1 MKWKTLT
8 IVSAFFLLAGCW
20 DIEESDRLD
29 YVHGVGVD
37 YKDGKVILYLQLV
50 NLGGLGTPETA
61 VKEEDQI
68 TIATASAEDVNTAIF
83 NIYKSAQRRLY
94 WGHTTFI
101 ILSEATLENNKLKE
115 VLDLVNR
122 YPETRYRI
130 RMFSTNDDI
139 SELMKVSPT
148 FKGSPIFS
156 RLTDLNNA
164 YEQSSWIKPLS
175 NRELLISLDEPGYN
189 GFIPAIRVT
198 ENTWQ
203 TESSPEPMV
212 EPIGVASVTPEM
224 FKGFLMADDIEGLR
238 WMQDSERVNITIYKD
253 GKPASGLVILNPKTT
268 FNIKEDGNKVT
279 FHVEF
284 RGKGIINEMVQNVD
298 QEFIVK
304 EVEKKI
310 KKEVMHT
317 YKEALEINS
326 DIYRLSE
333 KLYRRNLKTW
343 QKLEENGAIPLDKN
357 SLHIDVNINL
367 NDSKLNKTEPIVE

>member
-20 DIEESDRLD
+20 DMEESDRLD
-29 YVHGVGVD
+29 YVHGIGVD
-37 YKDGKVILYLQLV
+37 YEDGKVILYLQLV

-130 RMFSTNDDI
+130 RMFSTKDDI

-212 EPIGVASVTPEM
+212 EPIGVASVTPEI

-343 QKLEENGAIPLDKN
+343 QKLEENGTIPLDEN

-367 NDSKLNKTEPIVE
+367 IDSKLNKTEPIVE

>member
-29 YVHGVGVD
+29 YVHGIGVD
-37 YKDGKVILYLQLV
+37 YEDGEVILYLQLA

-130 RMFSTNDDI
+130 RMFSTKDDI

-189 GFIPAIRVT
+189 GFIPAIR
-198 ENTWQ
+198 E
-203 TESSPEPMV
+203 
-212 EPIGVASVTPEM
+212 IGRASC
-224 FKGFLMADDIEGLR
+224 R
-238 WMQDSERVNITIYKD
+238 ERV
-253 GKPASGLVILNPKTT
+253 
-268 FNIKEDGNKVT
+268 
-279 FHVEF
+279 
-284 RGKGIINEMVQNVD
+284 
-298 QEFIVK
+298 
-304 EVEKKI
+304 
-310 KKEVMHT
+310 
-317 YKEALEINS
+317 
-326 DIYRLSE
+326 
-333 KLYRRNLKTW
+333 
-343 QKLEENGAIPLDKN
+343 
-357 SLHIDVNINL
+357 
-367 NDSKLNKTEPIVE
+367 

>member
-1 MKWKTLT
+1 
-8 IVSAFFLLAGCW
+8 
-20 DIEESDRLD
+20 
-29 YVHGVGVD
+29 
-37 YKDGKVILYLQLV
+37 
-50 NLGGLGTPETA
+50 
-61 VKEEDQI
+61 
-68 TIATASAEDVNTAIF
+68 
-83 NIYKSAQRRLY
+83 
-94 WGHTTFI
+94 
-101 ILSEATLENNKLKE
+101 
-115 VLDLVNR
+115 
-122 YPETRYRI
+122 
-130 RMFSTNDDI
+130 
-139 SELMKVSPT
+139 
-148 FKGSPIFS
+148 
-156 RLTDLNNA
+156 
-164 YEQSSWIKPLS
+164 
-175 NRELLISLDEPGYN
+175 
-189 GFIPAIRVT
+189 
-198 ENTWQ
+198 
-203 TESSPEPMV
+203 
-212 EPIGVASVTPEM
+212 
-224 FKGFLMADDIEGLR
+224 
-238 WMQDSERVNITIYKD
+238 MQDSERVNITIYKD

-343 QKLEENGAIPLDKN
+343 QKLEENGTIPLDKN

>member
-130 RMFSTNDDI
+130 RMFSTKDDI

-343 QKLEENGAIPLDKN
+343 QKLEENGTIPLDEN

-367 NDSKLNKTEPIVE
+367 IDSKLNKTEPIVE

>member
-343 QKLEENGAIPLDKN
+343 QKLEENGTIPLDEN

-367 NDSKLNKTEPIVE
+367 IDSKLNKTEPIVE

>member
-130 RMFSTNDDI
+130 RMFSTKDDI

-212 EPIGVASVTPEM
+212 EPIGVASVTPEI

-343 QKLEENGAIPLDKN
+343 QKLEENGTIPLDEN

-367 NDSKLNKTEPIVE
+367 IDSKLNKTEPIVE